1 MNLSDKPFDLIV
13 SNFPAKAGAP
23 LLESFIRRSSAH
35 LSPGGR
41 IAIVV
46 VTALAEIVRKTIEE
60 TGGTIYHNE
69 KTANYA
75 VFHFRT
81 EPATEPETI
90 EVYIRHRGDFSL
102 QNRIYTLE
110 TVYNLPD
117 FDTPGF
123 SIQGAAKLLKGRVL
137 KGNVLFWKPG
147 QGHLP
152 AFLASGSGKKVTAE
166 VTIASND
173 LLELRITAR
182 NLGSLRPDFP
192 VELHHLP
199 YLASVNNVVSKA
211 IFDSFFV
218 DLNPI
223 PGVNWQKELWD
234 AAGYVLKTGGTLCV
248 TGRTSELSAVEKRH
262 GGFSLLESGKFRGF
276 RSIVLKKL

>member
-1 MNLSDKPFDLIV
+1 MKSIAQNIELEKLERVLDIGCGVGVLGLSLKKRLPAIEVELRDRDALALLFTGSNGLRNGIETAEIHGELSLMNLSDKPFDLIV

-35 LSPGGR
+35 LSPNGR

-152 AFLASGSGKKVTAE
+152 AFLALGSGKKVTAE

-173 LLELRITAR
+173 LLELRID
-182 NLGSLRPDFP
+182 RPESRQSSP
-192 VELHHLP
+192 RLP
-199 YLASVNNVVSKA
+199 SRAPPS
-211 IFDSFFV
+211 
-218 DLNPI
+218 P
-223 PGVNWQKELWD
+223 
-234 AAGYVLKTGGTLCV
+234 
-248 TGRTSELSAVEKRH
+248 LSR
-262 GGFSLLESGKFRGF
+262 FSQ
-276 RSIVLKKL
+276 